1 MNALDLI
8 ALLGAAWAALLVADR
23 LRLINWHTTKPLYVA
38 LYVTHMLW
46 ALGIVYSIFTQG
58 VSWPQLCGLAAM
70 FCWLA
75 VTKHNW
81 LDGVPEEAT
90 KPGHLGVPE
99 LDHFR

>member
-1 MNALDLI
+1 MNTLNLI
-8 ALLGAAWAALLVADR
+8 CLLVAMWLALLLGDR
-23 LRLINWHTTKPLYVA
+23 LRLINWKTTKPLYMA
-38 LYVTHMLW
+38 LYVSHALW

-75 VTKHNW
+75 VTRHNW

-99 LDHFR
+99 LDTFQ